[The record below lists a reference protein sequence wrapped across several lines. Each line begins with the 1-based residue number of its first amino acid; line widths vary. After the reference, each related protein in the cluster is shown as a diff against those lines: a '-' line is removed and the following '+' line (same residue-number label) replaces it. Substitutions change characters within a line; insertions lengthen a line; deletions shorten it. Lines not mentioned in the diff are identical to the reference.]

1 MGEAKR
7 RKKQD
12 PNYGK
17 SHVMGWRTELEWKKI
32 LGIPEKEWTK
42 IKHDLKVV
50 NSINDIDESVNGV
63 WIYKNDKGDEII
75 KPTGIFAAD
84 ISYERLNLIK
94 KLNSIPFGKHVYE
107 DSEGEVTV
115 KKSRDKDIDYRYRID
130 YEAKVTTMS
139 NEIYEDECWLETALD
154 LGIENEMDTLNVD
167 EGMIYGEAFKEA
179 MNAFFDSYIY
189 KETSEMLKEATIT
202 LKKVEII

>member
-1 MGEAKR
+1 M
-7 RKKQD
+7 
-12 PNYGK
+12 
-17 SHVMGWRTELEWKKI
+17 I
-32 LGIPEKEWTK
+32 EWTK
-42 IKHDLKVV
+42 IKHDLRVV
-50 NSINDIDESVNGV
+50 NSINDIDESVNGI
-63 WIYKNDKGDEII
+63 WIYRNDKGDETI

-94 KLNSIPFGKHVYE
+94 KLNSIPFGEHVYE

-115 KKSRDKDIDYRYRID
+115 KKSRDKDIGSRDKDIGYRYRIN

-139 NEIYEDECWLETALD
+139 DEIYEDECWLETALD
-154 LGIENEMDTLNVD
+154 LGIEDEMDTLNVD

-202 LKKVEII
+202 LKKVKII